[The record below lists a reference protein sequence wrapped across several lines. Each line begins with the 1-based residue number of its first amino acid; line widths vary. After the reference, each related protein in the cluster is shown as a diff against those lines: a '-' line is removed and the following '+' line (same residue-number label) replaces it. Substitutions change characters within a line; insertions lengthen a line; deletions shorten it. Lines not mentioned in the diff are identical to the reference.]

1 MVFRNARGWLV
12 LVSVLAV
19 VSFFVLPNVGWL
31 AESLGDFLPLMALMV
46 VVHLA
51 GVRLAVVLLAVVL
64 LVAVLV
70 VAVLVVGQVVGR
82 MVGRVDHGSWRQR
95 LGWLLCPVRLRR
107 CSSHML
113 V

>member
-1 MVFRNARGWLV
+1 
-12 LVSVLAV
+12 
-19 VSFFVLPNVGWL
+19 
-31 AESLGDFLPLMALMV
+31 MALMV

-51 GVRLAVVLLAVVL
+51 GVRLAVVLLAVAL

-107 CSSHML
+107 CSSHRL